1 MSAALW
7 RPMGQGRRFPGLA
20 GLGPLRGRRVLLRA
34 DLNVPL
40 HDGVVGDASR
50 LDALKPTLDFLRE
63 RGARTAIIS
72 HFGRPS
78 GREAGLSLRPVA
90 AALATACCV
99 PVVFAED
106 CIGPAAEAA
115 IRNLPPGGILVLE
128 NTRFHPGEEGNDAD
142 FADALARLGD
152 AFVNDAFSAA
162 HRAHASTEGLARRLP
177 AVAGFAL
184 QAELTALEAALGAPM
199 RPVLAVVGGA
209 KVSSKLAV
217 LGNLI
222 GKVDCIAIGGGMA
235 NTFLFA
241 EGRAIG
247 KSLAERDMVG
257 TARQILAHARRSGTE
272 ILLPQDVVVAGRFAA
287 HAPSRIVAVDAVP
300 ADAMILD
307 LGPQSVARIAGVLAR
322 ARTVVW
328 NGPLGA
334 FELSPF
340 DGATRAAA
348 GEVARLTRAGQLLSV
363 AGGGDT
369 LAALNRAM
377 AARDFSFVS
386 TAGGAFLEWLE
397 GKPLPGIE
405 ALLPSRS

>member
-1 MSAALW
+1 MSGAAAS
-7 RPMGQGRRFPGLA
+7 PAPGNRRFPGVA
-20 GLGPLRGRRVLLRA
+20 GLGPLHGRRVLVRA

-40 HDGVVGDASR
+40 RDGAVSDASR
-50 LDALKPTLDFLRE
+50 LEALVPTLNHLRE
-63 RGARTAIIS
+63 RGARIAILS
-72 HFGRPS
+72 HFGRPK
-78 GREAGLSLRPVA
+78 GHDPALSLRPVA
-90 AALATACCV
+90 PALGACWGAEIG
-99 PVVFAED
+99 FAED
-106 CIGPAAEAA
+106 CIGPAADQA
-115 IRNLPPGGILVLE
+115 IRALPPGGAVVLE
-128 NTRFHPGEEGNDAD
+128 NTRFHPGEEANDPA

-152 AFVNDAFSAA
+152 AYVNDAFSAA

-177 AVAGFAL
+177 AVAGLAL
-184 QAELTALEAALGAPM
+184 QAELDALEAALGSPV
-199 RPVLAVVGGA
+199 RPVAAVVGGA
-209 KVSSKLAV
+209 KVSSKLDI

-222 GKVDCIAIGGGMA
+222 GRVDTLVIGGGMA

-247 KSLAERDMVG
+247 KSLAERDLAE
-257 TARQILAHARRSGTE
+257 TARAILGRAKAAGTE
-272 ILLPQDVVVAGRFAA
+272 ILLPIDVVVAEKFEA
-287 HAPSRIVAVDAVP
+287 HAPSAIVAADAVP
-300 ADAMILD
+300 PGAMILD
-307 LGPQSVARIAGVLAR
+307 LGPQSVARIAGALGR

-334 FELSPF
+334 FELAPF
-340 DGATRAAA
+340 DAATKAAA

-397 GKPLPGIE
+397 GKALPGIDV
-405 ALLPSRS
+405 LLSPRF